1 MQRLI
6 SWMVRLF
13 SLFLIAAILGA
24 GVVLFAL
31 WQYGRDLP
39 DYRQLANYEPP
50 IVTRVYGGNGQLIGE
65 FADEKRVFVP
75 IGVVPER
82 VIQAFV
88 AAEDQHFFVHP
99 GIDVLGLA
107 RAVITN
113 IRNFGSDRRPV
124 GASTITQQVAKNFL
138 LTSELSIER
147 KIKEVILAFRIE
159 RAFSKHEILELY
171 LNEIFLGQR
180 SYGVAA
186 AALTYFNKSLDDLGI
201 AEAAYLAA
209 LPKAPNNYH
218 PVRRY
223 EAAKARRDYVIE
235 RMRVEGYISSDEA
248 IEATYG
254 PLEVSLK
261 TAPTARGAEYFVEE
275 VRRELLDLYGQ
286 EALLRGG
293 LVVRTSVDPRL
304 QRIADQAVRKGLIA
318 YDRRHGWRGA
328 MGYLESAAD
337 WALRLAEITPPP
349 GLGKWRLG
357 VVLELD
363 DRAATIGLADGLR
376 GRIPLAE
383 LTWARAAKE
392 GQKRGPKIK
401 APWEVLSVGDVVAV
415 ESVDRPEKGDPYPPN
430 TFGLRQIPEV
440 QGALVA
446 LDPHTGRVLAMS
458 GGYSF
463 AVSQFNRASQARR
476 QPGSAFK
483 PFVYLAA
490 LDNGYSPATIVLD
503 APVVIKSEEL
513 GKWKPE
519 NYSKKFYGPIPMR
532 IGLEKSR
539 NLMTIRLAQ
548 DIGVATIARYGE
560 RFGIGEQ
567 LPLELG
573 TALGSSE
580 TTALRLTTA
589 YAQLVNGGR
598 AISPS
603 LIDRVQD
610 RRGKTIF
617 RQDKRTCEL
626 CREAVWEGQDVP
638 RLSDDRKQIGD
649 PQSVYQVVSML
660 RGVVLRGT
668 GWRVRAIKKSIAGK
682 TGTTNEYFDAWFM
695 GFTPDLVTGVWVGFD
710 QPRTLGRNET
720 GSRAAAPI
728 FTDFMAEALAGTPS
742 IPFRIPRGI
751 QLVRIN
757 RDTGEPAKAGDK
769 RVIVE
774 AFRARDLVAT
784 PAPRRT
790 TRTGAPAARKKGS
803 SGVAGTGTGGL
814 Y

>member
-1 MQRLI
+1 M
-6 SWMVRLF
+6 
-13 SLFLIAAILGA
+13 LGA

-75 IGVVPER
+75 IEVVPER

-99 GIDVLGLA
+99 GIDVLGLG
-107 RAVITN
+107 RALITN
-113 IRNFGSDRRPV
+113 LRNLGSNRRPV

-159 RAFSKHEILELY
+159 RAFTKPEILELY

-186 AALTYFNKSLDDLGI
+186 AALTYFDKSLDDLTI

-218 PVRRY
+218 PIRKY
-223 EAAKARRDYVIE
+223 AAAKARRDYVVE
-235 RMRVEGYISSDEA
+235 RMRAERYISSEEA
-248 IEATYG
+248 VEATFQ
-254 PLEVSLK
+254 PIEVTLNNGRAAS
-261 TAPTARGAEYFVEE
+261 GADYYVEE
-275 VRRELLDLYGQ
+275 VRRELLDRYGG

-293 LVVRTSVDPRL
+293 MVVRTSVDPRL
-304 QRIADQAVRKGLIA
+304 QEIADRVLRKGLVA
-318 YDRRHGWRGA
+318 YDRRHGWRGPLA
-328 MGYLESAAD
+328 RIEPGTD
-337 WALRLAEITPPP
+337 WAMQLSEFQRPAGMGDWLSAVVLAVDEASAEIGT
-349 GLGKWRLG
+349 
-357 VVLELD
+357 
-363 DRAATIGLADGLR
+363 ADSLR
-376 GRIPLAE
+376 GRIPMSE
-383 LTWARAAKE
+383 LTWARAALEK
-392 GQKRGPKIK
+392 QKRGPKVK
-401 APWEVLSVGDVVAV
+401 TSSDVLAVGDVIAV
-415 ESVDRPEKGDPYPPN
+415 EPVAKDGKGKAYPAN
-430 TFGLRQIPEV
+430 SFALRQIPDV
-440 QGALVA
+440 QGAIVA

-463 AVSQFNRASQARR
+463 RLSQFNRATQARR

-490 LDNGYSPATIVLD
+490 LDNGFSPASIVLD

-519 NYSKKFYGPIPMR
+519 NYSKRFYGPVPMR
-532 IGLEKSR
+532 LGLEKSR
-539 NLMTIRLAQ
+539 NLMTVRLAQ
-548 DIGVATIARYGE
+548 ALGVGTIARYGE
-560 RFGIGEQ
+560 RFGIGEN

-573 TALGSSE
+573 TALGTDE
-580 TTALRLTTA
+580 TTPLRLTTA
-589 YAQLVNGGR
+589 YAMLVNGGKR
-598 AISPS
+598 VTPS
-603 LIDRVQD
+603 FIDRVQD
-610 RRGKTIF
+610 RHGKTVF
-617 RQDKRTCEL
+617 QNDKRRCEW
-626 CREAVWEGQDVP
+626 CRDVRWEEQSVP
-638 RLSDDRKQIGD
+638 RIPDDREQVGN

-660 RGVVLRGT
+660 EGVVRRGT
-668 GWRVRAIKKSIAGK
+668 GRRVRAVGRPIAGK
-682 TGTTNEYFDAWFM
+682 TGTTNEYFDAWFL
-695 GFTPDLVTGVWVGFD
+695 GFTPDLVAGVWVGFD

-720 GSRAAAPI
+720 GSRAASPV
-728 FTDFMAEALAGTPS
+728 FTDFMKEALAKTAS
-742 IPFRIPRGI
+742 VAFRVPQGI

-757 RDTGEPAKAGDK
+757 ADTGEPAAAGDK

-774 AFRARDLVAT
+774 ALKPEDRLNAAGSKRAGR
-784 PAPRRT
+784 APTRR
-790 TRTGAPAARKKGS
+790 RNRSGS
-803 SGVAGTGTGGL
+803 VVGSGTGGQ

>member
-1 MQRLI
+1 MQRLL
-6 SWMVRLF
+6 SWTVRFF
-13 SLFLIAAILGA
+13 SLVLISIMLGA

-75 IGVVPER
+75 IEVVPER

-88 AAEDQHFFVHP
+88 AAEDKNFFVHP
-99 GIDVLGLA
+99 GIDVLGLG
-107 RAVITN
+107 RALITN
-113 IRNFGSDRRPV
+113 LRNIGSNRRPV

-159 RAFSKHEILELY
+159 RAFTKPEILELY

-186 AALTYFNKSLDDLGI
+186 AALTYFDKSLDDLTI

-218 PVRRY
+218 PIRKY
-223 EAAKARRDYVIE
+223 AAAKARRDYVVE
-235 RMRVEGYISSDEA
+235 RMRAERYISSEEA
-248 IEATYG
+248 VEATLQ
-254 PLEVSLK
+254 PIEVTLNKRRVAS
-261 TAPTARGAEYFVEE
+261 GAEYYVEE
-275 VRRELLDLYGQ
+275 VRRQLLDRYGV

-304 QRIADQAVRKGLIA
+304 QEVADRVLRKGLVA
-318 YDRRHGWRGA
+318 YDRRHGWRGPLA
-328 MGYLESAAD
+328 RIEPGAD
-337 WALRLAEITPPP
+337 WAVQLSEIQRPA
-349 GLGKWRLG
+349 GMGDWLSA
-357 VVLELD
+357 VVLAVDE
-363 DRAATIGLADGLR
+363 AGVEIGTADSQR
-376 GRIPLAE
+376 GRIPMSE
-383 LTWARAAKE
+383 LTWARAALKK
-392 GQKRGPKIK
+392 QKRGSKVK
-401 APWEVLSVGDVVAV
+401 APSDVLAVGDVIAV
-415 ESVDRPEKGDPYPPN
+415 EPAAKDGKGKAYPAN
-430 TFGLRQIPEV
+430 SFALKQIPDV
-440 QGALVA
+440 QGAIVA

-463 AVSQFNRASQARR
+463 GMSQFNRATQARR

-490 LDNGYSPATIVLD
+490 LDNGFSPASIVLD

-519 NYSKKFYGPIPMR
+519 NYSKRFYGPVPMR
-532 IGLEKSR
+532 LGLEKSR
-539 NLMTIRLAQ
+539 NLMTVRLAQ
-548 DIGVATIARYGE
+548 ALGVRTIARYGE
-560 RFGIGEQ
+560 RFGIGED

-573 TALGSSE
+573 TALGTDE
-580 TTALRLTTA
+580 TTPLRLTTA
-589 YAQLVNGGR
+589 YAMLVNGGR
-598 AISPS
+598 WITPS

-610 RRGKTIF
+610 RYGKTVF
-617 RQDKRTCEL
+617 QNDKRRCEW
-626 CREAVWEGQDVP
+626 CRDVRWEEQSVP
-638 RLSDDRKQIGD
+638 RVPDDREQVGN

-660 RGVVLRGT
+660 EGVVRRGT
-668 GWRVRAIKKSIAGK
+668 GRRVRAVGRPIAGK
-682 TGTTNEYFDAWFM
+682 TGTTNEYFDAWFL
-695 GFTPDLVTGVWVGFD
+695 GFTPDLVAGVWVGFD

-720 GSRAAAPI
+720 GSRAASPV
-728 FTDFMAEALAGTPS
+728 FTDFMKEALVNTAS
-742 IPFRIPRGI
+742 VEFRVPQGI

-757 RDTGEPAKAGDK
+757 GDTGEPAAAGDK

-774 AFRARDLVAT
+774 ALKPEDRLNAAGPKRASR
-784 PAPRRT
+784 
-790 TRTGAPAARKKGS
+790 GAPVTRRNRSGS
-803 SGVAGTGTGGL
+803 VVGSGTGGQ